1 MNQRSIALLKQ
12 AQQQPQMP
20 YALQPQMQH
29 DPQQLQMQQQM
40 LYAQQPQM
48 QYAPQQQMPYAP
60 QQQMP
65 YAPQQQNSGY
75 APVQPAMAAGVEQKS
90 RVAYILLGV
99 FLGGLGVH
107 NFYAGYTGRGIVQLL
122 ISVLSSFMLSFIS
135 CLWALVEVCTV
146 KQDGK
151 GIPFA
156 S

>member
-1 MNQRSIALLKQ
+1 MNQQPISPEQQ
-12 AQQQPQMP
+12 AQPQPQMP
-20 YALQPQMQH
+20 YAPQP
-29 DPQQLQMQQQM
+29 QQQM
-40 LYAQQPQM
+40 PYAQ
-48 QYAPQQQMPYAP
+48 QQQMPYAP

-65 YAPQQQNSGY
+65 YAQQPQMQYAQQQMPY

-99 FLGGLGVH
+99 FLGGLGMH
-107 NFYAGYTGRGIVQLL
+107 NFYAGYTGRGIAQLL
-122 ISVLSSFMLSFIS
+122 ISVLSLFMLSFIS
-135 CLWALVEVCTV
+135 CLWALIDVCTV